1 MIILHHYHIINKNGV
16 FYAISEET
24 SSCPSCGGPLFVRD
38 SKKRYLI
45 LEGGEVQTF
54 QLRRLKCKN
63 CGILHLEL
71 PDLFLPYKH
80 YSREVITKAI
90 HGVLPYCPAENSTIY
105 RWSKETQI
113 SEK

>member
-1 MIILHHYHIINKNGV
+1 MIILNQYHIINKNGV
-16 FYAISEET
+16 YYAVSEKT
-24 SSCPSCGGPLFVRD
+24 HCCPFCGGAFIVRD

-45 LEGGEVQTF
+45 RADGDVQTF

-80 YSREVITKAI
+80 YSREVIS
-90 HGVLPYCPAENSTIY
+90 GVLPYCPAENSTIY
-105 RWSKETQI
+105 RWNKEKQQ
-113 SEK
+113 SET